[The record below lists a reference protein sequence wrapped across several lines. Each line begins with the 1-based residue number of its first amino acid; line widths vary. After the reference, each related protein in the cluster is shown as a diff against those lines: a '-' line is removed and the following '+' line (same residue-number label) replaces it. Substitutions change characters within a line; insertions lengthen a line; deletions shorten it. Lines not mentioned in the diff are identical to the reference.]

1 MRELVLLRHAEASP
15 AALDGDDFQRPL
27 TASGRVAARAAAARL
42 AQQSWQADRLLY
54 SPAVRTRETAALIA
68 AAQRLESAQL
78 IAVPELYLATPRVLC
93 EVLQTHHARALRLMI
108 VGHNPGLSEW
118 GAELAAQHTGE
129 GLPTAG
135 YWLIEFTDSTWQRL
149 LTP

>member
-1 MRELVLLRHAEASP
+1 MHELVLLRHAEASP

-27 TASGRVAARAAAARL
+27 TSSGREAARAAAARL
-42 AQQSWQADRLLY
+42 SQQSWQADRLLY

-68 AAQRLESAQL
+68 AAQRLEPARL
-78 IAVPELYLATPRVLC
+78 VAVPELYLATPRVLR
-93 EVLQTHHARALRLMI
+93 EVLQTHHAQARQLMI

-118 GAELAAQHTGE
+118 GAGLAAQHTGA

-135 YWLIEFTDSTWQRL
+135 YWLLEFTDSLWQRL